1 MQDSSSP
8 AKRRRTAE
16 AAAAAG
22 QGLQP
27 SQGEG
32 ESQPAARDGSVEGAS
47 SACSLEPQAVV
58 EGERQRDLPLEVF
71 EVLCRLLVT
80 DRHIR
85 SRAAA

>member
-1 MQDSSSP
+1 MHGNSSP

-32 ESQPAARDGSVEGAS
+32 ESQPAAGDGSVEGAS
-47 SACSLEPQAVV
+47 SVCSLEPQAVV
-58 EGERQRDLPLEVF
+58 DGERQGALPLEVF